1 MRRNYIHKKISY
13 LPVRG
18 VRGVVIVVVVVVVT
32 VLSAEKAATIVGI
45 IAVIRALRGDCHHYC
60 KHNKYFITVLMI
72 SFAFIYYISILYLL
86 LIY

>member
-1 MRRNYIHKKISY
+1 MRRNYILKKISY

-32 VLSAEKAATIVGI
+32 AAEKAATIVGI

-60 KHNKYFITVLMI
+60 KHNRYFITVLMI